1 MSELSYLEKLLDG
14 VEVEWLPLGIITTIK
29 TGQPVNKN
37 MISENPGKYPVI
49 NSGREP
55 LGFIN
60 NWNTDNDPI
69 GITTRGA
76 GVGSVTWQDG
86 KYFRGNLNYSVTINK
101 EQSVSVRY
109 LYHLLLEMQKDIQEL
124 CTFDGIPALNSSNLK
139 KLLIPI
145 PCPDQP
151 EKSLAIQSEIVCI
164 LDKFTVYT
172 AGLTAELT
180 ARKKQY
186 NYYCDQLLNFDG
198 NIPIVQLSDCCV
210 SISDGDHQAPPKTDS
225 GVPFITIS
233 NVTNSNTIDFENTYF
248 VSDDYYQKIHDKRR
262 ARKKDILY
270 TVVGSIGIP
279 VYIDFDMK
287 FAFQRHIA
295 ILRIDEQKIIS
306 KYLYHV
312 MRSSDFLKKANSIA
326 VGAAQKT
333 ITLSALNKMN
343 VPIPPIGEQE
353 RIVNILD
360 KFDILANSLSEGL
373 PREIELRQKQYEY
386 YRGMLF
392 SFPKLEVAEA

>member
-1 MSELSYLEKLLDG
+1 MSEMSYLEKLLDG
-14 VEVEWLPLGIITTIK
+14 AEVEWKRLGDVVRIK
-29 TGQPVNKN
+29 NGKDHKSLGEGEFPVYGSGGIMRYADTYAYNKPSVL
-37 MISENPGKYPVI
+37 IPRK
-49 NSGREP
+49 
-55 LGFIN
+55 
-60 NWNTDNDPI
+60 
-69 GITTRGA
+69 
-76 GVGSVTWQDG
+76 GSL
-86 KYFRGNLNYSVTINK
+86 GNLFFVDAPFWTVDTIFYTEIDEAQIHPKYLYYFLTTVGLGEMNQAGGVPSQT
-101 EQSVSVRY
+101 QSV
-109 LYHLLLEMQKDIQEL
+109 
-124 CTFDGIPALNSSNLK
+124 LNKLK
-139 KLLIPI
+139 IPI
-145 PCPDQP
+145 PCPGTP
-151 EKSLAIQSEIVCI
+151 ENSLAIQSKIVRI
-164 LDKFTVYT
+164 LDKFSV
-172 AGLTAELT
+172 LTTELAAELT

-186 NYYCDQLLNFDG
+186 NYYCDQLLNFDED
-198 NIPIVQLSDCCV
+198 IPVVPLSDCCV

-233 NVTNSNTIDFENTYF
+233 NVTRSNTIDFENTYF
-248 VSDDYYQKIHDKRR
+248 VADDYYQRIHDKRR

-295 ILRIDEQKIIS
+295 ILRTDEKKIIP

-312 MRSSDFLKKANSIA
+312 MRSSAFLKKANSVA

-360 KFDILANSLSEGL
+360 KFDTLANSLSEGL
-373 PREIELRQKQYEY
+373 PSEIELRQKQYEY
-386 YRGMLF
+386 YRDMLF
-392 SFPKLEVAEA
+392 SFPIPDEPEA